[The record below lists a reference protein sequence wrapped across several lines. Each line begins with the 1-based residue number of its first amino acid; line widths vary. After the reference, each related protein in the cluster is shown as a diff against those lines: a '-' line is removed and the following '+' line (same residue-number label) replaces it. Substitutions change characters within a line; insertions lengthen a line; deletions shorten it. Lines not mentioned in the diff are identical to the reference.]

1 MLNFF
6 DRVGVG
12 IERSDRKPV
21 LVLKTTQ
28 DKTFEKQPG
37 CKKAEKNIENKR
49 VQLLTIV
56 PVTNFIF

>member
-6 DRVGVG
+6 DRVRVRVG

-49 VQLLTIV
+49 VQ
-56 PVTNFIF
+56 

>member
-37 CKKAEKNIENKR
+37 CKKQKKIENKR

-56 PVTNFIF
+56 PVTNFTF

>member
-1 MLNFF
+1 LNFF

-28 DKTFEKQPG
+28 DKTFEK
-37 CKKAEKNIENKR
+37 
-49 VQLLTIV
+49 
-56 PVTNFIF
+56 

>member
-28 DKTFEKQPG
+28 DKTFEKQLG

-49 VQLLTIV
+49 VQ
-56 PVTNFIF
+56 